1 MHYGGWKGVA
11 KTVHASTVS
20 STGRASE
27 LLERS
32 PHLSALRD
40 ALTAVRES
48 SHGRLV
54 LLSGEAG
61 VGKTAL
67 VRRFGREFGQSARIV
82 WGACDPLFTPRPLA
96 PLLDISETLGQ
107 GLEQIVARGARPHEV
122 ASGLMRALTVPTI
135 VVLEDL
141 HWADEAT
148 LDVLRLLGRKV
159 DAVPALVLASYRDD
173 ELGRDHPLRVLI
185 GEFATEAAVSRMK
198 LAPLSP
204 TAVAELAAPYGVDAD
219 VLYRT
224 TGGNPFFVTEV
235 LAAGEGEIP
244 ETVRDAVLAR
254 AFRLSPAAREVLEAV
269 AVAPPH
275 VDFWLVEQLVEG
287 AVDRIDECL
296 TAGVLTAESGAL
308 AFRHELARRAIEE
321 SLAPNRAL
329 ALHRKALAALASPPS
344 GNPDVARLA
353 HHAEAAQ
360 DVDAVLTFAPRAG
373 EHAAS
378 LGAHREAAAQYGRA
392 LRFADRLPLT
402 HRASLF
408 ERRSYECY
416 LTDQFEQSI
425 GAQTN
430 AVELH
435 RELGDTRREG
445 AALSVLAR
453 RIWCS
458 GHVAGAEEACRRA
471 ITLLEQLPPGAE
483 LAMAYATA
491 SSVCLNSEDAEGTVF
506 WGQRALELAEG
517 LGETEVVVYTLNN
530 LGTMALLRGEHA
542 GREALDRSLEL
553 ARRAGFDE
561 HAGRAFIHFGW
572 VLARNRA
579 YGLDDRVDA
588 GIEYCFERGLDL
600 WGLYV
605 LTYRARS
612 ELDRGRWN
620 DAADTTAFVLRHP
633 RNAALLRTLALVVLG
648 LLRARRGD
656 PEAWVPLD
664 EARSLAEASG
674 ELQGLVPVAAAR
686 AEARWLA
693 GEHDAAAAETDA
705 AFDAARQRSSPW
717 AVGELAYWRWRAGVS
732 EEIPTAAAEPF
743 ALEIAGDWARAAGLW
758 REIGCPYEAAL
769 ALAGAERDEPL
780 RQSLREL
787 QELGAGPAAAMVA
800 RRLRERGVRGLP
812 RGPRAATR
820 DNPAG
825 LTSREAEVLA
835 LVSRGLRN
843 AEIADHLFLSEK
855 TVAHHVSAIL
865 RKLGVQS
872 RGQAALEAARL
883 GLAGQDR

>member
-1 MHYGGWKGVA
+1 MERRNT
-11 KTVHASTVS
+11 TVQTSAVS
-20 STGRASE
+20 STGIAGE

-32 PHLSALRD
+32 LQLSALRD
-40 ALTAVRES
+40 ALAAVRDS
-48 SHGRLV
+48 SHGRVV
-54 LLSGEAG
+54 LLAGEAG

-67 VRRFGREFGQSARIV
+67 VKRFGRELGGSTRLV

-96 PLLDISETLGQ
+96 PVLDISETLGE
-107 GLEQIVARGARPHEV
+107 GLGEAVASGARPHEIV
-122 ASGLMRALTVPTI
+122 SALMRELAVPTI

-159 DAVPALVLASYRDD
+159 EAVPALVLATYRDD
-173 ELGRDHPLRVLI
+173 ELASDHPLRVLV
-185 GEFATEAAVSRMK
+185 GEFATEAAVSRVK

-204 TAVAELAAPYGVDAD
+204 TAVAELAAPHGVDAD
-219 VLYRT
+219 ALYRK

-235 LAAGEGEIP
+235 LAAGEGDIP

-254 AFRLSPAAREVLEAV
+254 AVPLSPAAREVLEAV
-269 AVAPPH
+269 AVAPPE
-275 VDFWLVEQLVEG
+275 VDVSLLEQLVEG
-287 AVDRIDECL
+287 AVDRIDEGL
-296 TAGVLTAESGAL
+296 TAGMLTAESGAL

-321 SLAPNRAL
+321 SIAPDRAL
-329 ALHRKALAALASPPS
+329 GLHRKALAALASPPS
-344 GNPDVARLA
+344 GDPDVARLA

-360 DVDAVLTFAPRAG
+360 DADAVLSYAPRAG

-392 LRFADRLPLT
+392 LRFADGLTVADQARLL
-402 HRASLF
+402 

-416 LTDQFEQSI
+416 LIDQFEQAI
-425 GAQTN
+425 GTQRQ

-435 RELGDTRREG
+435 RELGDALREG

-458 GHVAGAEEACRRA
+458 GQVAGAEEACREA
-471 ITLLEQLPPGAE
+471 ITLLEQLPPGPE

-491 SSVCLNSEDAEGTVF
+491 SAVCLNSEDAEGTAA
-506 WGQRALELAEG
+506 WGERALGLAER

-530 LGTMALLRGEHA
+530 LGTMALLRGDQL
-542 GREALDRSLEL
+542 GGEALERSLEL
-553 ARRAGFDE
+553 ARRARLDE
-561 HAGRAFIHFGW
+561 HAGRAFIHLGW

-579 YGLDDRVDA
+579 YELDDRIDA

-612 ELDRGRWN
+612 QLDRGRWN
-620 DAADTTAFVLRHP
+620 EAADTTAFVLRHP
-633 RNAALLRTLALVVLG
+633 RDASLLRTLALVVLG
-648 LLRARRGD
+648 LLRARQGD
-656 PEAWVPLD
+656 PDAWVALD

-686 AEARWLA
+686 AETHWLA
-693 GEHDAAAAETDA
+693 GEHDAVAAETDL
-705 AFDAARQRSSPW
+705 AFEEARRRSSPW
-717 AVGELAYWRWRAGVS
+717 AVGELACWRWRAGVR

-743 ALEIAGDWARAAGLW
+743 ALEIAGEWARAAELW
-758 REIGCPYEAAL
+758 SEIGCPYEAAL
-769 ALAGAERDEPL
+769 ALAGAESDEIL

-787 QELGAGPAAAMVA
+787 QGLGAGPAAAIVSL
-800 RRLRERGVRGLP
+800 RLRERGARGLP
-812 RGPRAATR
+812 RGPRPATR

-825 LTSREAEVLA
+825 LTSRESEVLA

-843 AEIADHLFLSEK
+843 WEIADHLFLSEK

-865 RKLGVQS
+865 RKLDVQS

-883 GLAGQDR
+883 GLADQDR